1 MICHP
6 SLHTFLLFSTV
17 TQANLVYWLLCSKIY
32 ELTLGFSEINVYC
45 RTEQGV
51 IAAGASKT
59 QIPKYFQGKD
69 FNDGVT
75 FELNLGGQIR
85 ILYAENVGKGLQKDH
100 LDQVQI

>member
-1 MICHP
+1 M
-6 SLHTFLLFSTV
+6 
-17 TQANLVYWLLCSKIY
+17 
-32 ELTLGFSEINVYC
+32 
-45 RTEQGV
+45 
-51 IAAGASKT
+51 
-59 QIPKYFQGKD
+59 QGKKLFTSIREH